1 MKSYKY
7 EYKYKIVTSP
17 GVPGFESS
25 ADKTGHREELKQKAG
40 KETQQIICCKAKT
53 WANTNTNTKE
63 IQQERVQKK
72 NGKVA
77 KNMVTQQITFRV

>member
-1 MKSYKY
+1 MKSHKY
-7 EYKYKIVTSP
+7 ENKYKIVTSP

-53 WANTNTNTKE
+53 
-63 IQQERVQKK
+63 
-72 NGKVA
+72 
-77 KNMVTQQITFRV
+77 